1 MTVQEAKALRHQGR
15 HEEARA
21 LLVQLCK
28 HSPQDAEL
36 NYATAC
42 VHDFLSLEAEA
53 VPYYRAALAGDLS
66 AESRQGAF
74 LGLGST
80 YRTLG
85 QYAAAHATLTAG
97 VQAFPQARELQ
108 VFLAMTLYN
117 LGDAKAAVQS
127 LLVQLAQTSCDK
139 GIQAYQGA
147 IELYAGDIDRVWP
160 ENGAK
165 E

>member
-1 MTVQEAKALRHQGR
+1 MTVQEANALRDQGR

-28 HSPQDAEL
+28 QAPQDAEL
-36 NYATAC
+36 HYATAC
-42 VHDFLSLEAEA
+42 VHDFLGQEAEA
-53 VPYYRAALAGDLS
+53 VPFYRAALAGDLS

-85 QYAAAHATLTAG
+85 QYEAAHATLTAG
-97 VQAFPQARELQ
+97 VQAFPHARELQ

-127 LLVQLAQTSCDK
+127 LLVQLAQTSCDA

>member
-1 MTVQEAKALRHQGR
+1 MTIQEASYLRSQGR

-21 LLVQLCK
+21 LLVQLC
-28 HSPQDAEL
+28 HQSPLDAEL

-42 VHDFLSLEAEA
+42 VHDFLGLEAHA
-53 VPYYRAALAGDLS
+53 VPYYLAALAGNLS
-66 AESRQGAF
+66 TENRRGAF

-85 QYAAAHATLTAG
+85 QYAESHKTLVAG
-97 VQAFPQARELQ
+97 MKEFPQARELQ

-127 LLVQLAQTSCDK
+127 LLILLAQTSCDA
-139 GIQAYQGA
+139 GIAEYKRA

-160 ENGAK
+160 
-165 E
+165 